1 MENAHSTLEIH
12 DALHTH
18 RDSNCT
24 ERVGRQNPPVSDSI
38 VTTAAYLEMRFNL
51 RALLLL
57 LVLLPRQ
64 YRNVAY
70 NKIIING
77 LIGSATTASGG
88 RLTTGLLDLVEVGRW
103 VSVNC
108 KPYSPHHNPIDE
120 DKWSG
125 KLSSIS
131 SDGCWLTRFLLIP
144 IRYGILWAIQSHRYA

>member
-57 LVLLPRQ
+57 GLLPRQ

-88 RLTTGLLDLVEVGRW
+88 RRTTGF
-103 VSVNC
+103 S
-108 KPYSPHHNPIDE
+108 
-120 DKWSG
+120 
-125 KLSSIS
+125 
-131 SDGCWLTRFLLIP
+131 
-144 IRYGILWAIQSHRYA
+144 